1 MNAERE
7 TDKHTKRAAILAAA
21 QKVFLRE
28 GYDLASMEAIARE
41 AEVSKQ
47 TVYNHFGGKEEL
59 FRGFVQARCE
69 AMNRALDRDFLA
81 GDDRPE
87 AVLTAFARNIL
98 DVMLSRETMHLKRL
112 LQSEG
117 RRHPRLAKIFY
128 DQGPDRTAHRL
139 ADYLVEQQGK
149 GRLTVQDPR
158 IAAEQFVSMLAGH
171 LRMRHL
177 IGLARPPTRTEREQY
192 IANAVQ
198 LFLDGAR
205 PRH

>member
-1 MNAERE
+1 MNAERG
-7 TDKHTKRAAILAAA
+7 TDKHTKHGDILAAA

-28 GYDLASMEAIARE
+28 GYDLASMEAIACE

-69 AMNRALDRDFLA
+69 AISSALDRDFLDA
-81 GDDRPE
+81 GDGPE
-87 AVLTAFARNIL
+87 RVLTAFARNIL

-117 RRHPRLAKIFY
+117 RRHPKLAKIFY
-128 DQGPDRTAHRL
+128 RLGPDRTASRL
-139 ADYLVEQQGK
+139 ADYLAEQRGK

-158 IAAEQFVSMLAGH
+158 IAAEQFVSMLTGH

-177 IGLARPPTRTEREQY
+177 IGLAKPPTRAEREQY

-205 PRH
+205 PR